1 MPLVCLLRAVHAPD
15 KTTTASLQQKMPQ
28 VRFPNCHKAKPPT
41 SLRDT
46 NAPPA
51 MAATERTLFHFFF
64 LFVHHEH
71 RLEEESEWWVLRHS
85 PILRSR
91 RWPGRCQRKKGLIKP
106 LMPSDGRK
114 RRRLLTSRLVC
125 RASGRTDHRSNSDA
139 RRGGVRS
146 ARCCFIVLCSLPYPQ
161 GKVKPQLFLDSP
173 RWCLCPAF
181 FLSLV

>member
-1 MPLVCLLRAVHAPD
+1 MSACSAPFMLPTKQPPPANNKKCHRLDSPTAIRPSHLLVCVTPTLHRQWLRQ
-15 KTTTASLQQKMPQ
+15 SELY
-28 VRFPNCHKAKPPT
+28 
-41 SLRDT
+41 SI
-46 NAPPA
+46 
-51 MAATERTLFHFFF
+51 FFF